1 MALDVIV
8 LEPLLTIAG
17 IALPSLLLSLAIRR
31 WFAPI
36 SWRVCVLL
44 LALVLIVL
52 GRAVFTA
59 DMPVALDEVMRGY
72 PYRGLVGPVR
82 SVNPD
87 TNDTA
92 KQMLPWMQVVREELL
107 AGRLPLWNR
116 YSFSGYPLLGNGQ
129 SAPFSPFFL
138 FTLFVP
144 LPKQLVAMAGLKLF
158 VGLLFGY
165 LVLQREGVSRLAAAF
180 GSVIYSLAV
189 LQNVYLYYP
198 LSSVTLLLPAVVF
211 AALRVVD
218 DGRRRSMLLLSLV
231 VASMFAAGHP
241 ESLVHA
247 GLGVAGL
254 LVIEMVAPAVSAPDD
269 RSLRARRSAL
279 AVFGA
284 IMGAGLSAPAWV
296 PVAQQAFASQRIA
309 ALRAGHYEGIRYP
322 LTALWV
328 LLNPDGFGNP
338 ARGNWRWIMHY
349 IMVAPSYVGLIPLS
363 LLPLPL
369 LPGSPRR
376 DRWLLGFTAVTFLAA
391 MNWTVVGWAVNHL
404 PLVSLVAY
412 DRLRFVTIFLVA
424 ILAAR
429 GVDRIARRVP
439 MPSLIAPTLVAGL
452 AIYVFVKQ
460 LGATLTP
467 LSAIGIAALI
477 AFWCGSLASRHL
489 VRDEFVAF
497 RILPA
502 IALAATAMELMVFNF
517 PFNAMTP
524 RRFYVPPL
532 PIIEKIRSMRPPE
545 PFRILG
551 ADWTLLPNAS
561 AQYGL
566 EDIRGSDPM
575 AWGPYVDFFRLIQ
588 APGQS
593 LDVGRVQQVW
603 HPAVSFLN
611 ATFLLDEPGSH
622 VPEPWRLV
630 YRGKDGDLYR
640 NETALQRFFAPKT
653 LVAAQEPLLR
663 QLAAIK
669 DFSEV
674 CAVEGLRGGE
684 VRSNGTLAGMWLRER
699 TPQRF
704 AMAVDAQGPTLMA
717 SSQPALPG
725 WIVRV
730 NHREVPSVQVNGAF
744 IGFWVPSGHSNVSV
758 EYRPRAFRMAS
769 WVALLSLVW
778 LLLPSR
784 SRRPRATR
792 DES

>member
-129 SAPFSPFFL
+129 SAPLSPFFL

-296 PVAQQAFASQRIA
+296 PVTQQAFASQRIA

-369 LPGSPRR
+369 LQGSPRR

-725 WIVRV
+725 WIVRID
-730 NHREVPSVQVNGAF
+730 HREVPSVRVNGAF

>member
-211 AALRVVD
+211 AALRLVD
-218 DGRRRSMLLLSLV
+218 DGRRRSMLLLSVV

-254 LVIEMVAPAVSAPDD
+254 LVIEMVAPAASAPDD

-653 LVAAQEPLLR
+653 LVAAQEPVFR

-674 CAVEGLRGGE
+674 CVVEGLRGGE

-730 NHREVPSVQVNGAF
+730 NHREVPSVRVNGAF

-784 SRRPRATR
+784 SRRPRATS